1 MSRNGVVEI
10 YWYLTSGIPLDS
22 FIRTAAKGSSL
33 LGICSDIFQRI
44 RVQHAQL
51 VSFVNLT
58 MLPILQIFIF
68 TCCSQL
74 VLLDLQLS
82 EKKNIMSLLSVYQN
96 EYAGILKETT
106 FFIIK
111 CSLFSSRIFE
121 MFTLLITF
129 CASKREKE
137 SEEGCR
143 LLL

>member
-82 EKKNIMSLLSVYQN
+82 EKKKHNVTTISVPERIRRN
-96 EYAGILKETT
+96 FKRNN
-106 FFIIK
+106 FFHNQVQ
-111 CSLFSSRIFE
+111 SFF
-121 MFTLLITF
+121 F
-129 CASKREKE
+129 
-137 SEEGCR
+137 
-143 LLL
+143 